1 MTKKPLLVLLVL
13 PFSLFL
19 ISHTVPFFY
28 GLSLSF
34 FSSTGHFVGLRN
46 YLALFK
52 DQAFWNALQ
61 FTLTY
66 AGVVAVVMTILGLLL
81 GIFINSLERGQN
93 FVKSI
98 LLIPWAISL
107 TAWGL
112 LLQIALSQQFG
123 VVNYF
128 LLQAGIIRER
138 LSWLGNPSL
147 ARVSVILA
155 RVYKDVWFSALLFLT
170 ARQNI
175 PPELYEESTLSGAG
189 PWQNFRYITVP
200 LLRPAILYIGIIL
213 FIFALQDF
221 DLIYALTGGG
231 PGFATEVVSLNIYRH
246 GVRYGNYE
254 YGIATSVLWSLIILG
269 FTGVVF
275 SPLQRRV
282 IE

>member
-1 MTKKPLLVLLVL
+1 MTKKPLLVLLIL

-19 ISHTVPFFY
+19 ISHTIPFLY
-28 GLSLSF
+28 GVRLSF
-34 FSSTGHFVGLRN
+34 LSSTGRFVGLRN

-61 FTLTY
+61 FTFIY
-66 AGVVAVVMTILGLLL
+66 AGVVAVAMTILGLLL

-123 VVNYF
+123 VVNYL
-128 LLQAGIIRER
+128 LLQTGIIGER

-147 ARVSVILA
+147 AKVSVILA
-155 RVYKDVWFSALLFLT
+155 RIYKDVWFSALLFLT

-175 PPELYEESTLSGAG
+175 PLELYEESALSGAG
-189 PWQNFRYITVP
+189 PWQNFRYVTVP
-200 LLRPAILYIGIIL
+200 LLRPAILYIGVIL
-213 FIFALQDF
+213 FVFALQDF

-231 PGFATEVVSLNIYRH
+231 PGFATEVVSVNIYRH

-254 YGIATSVLWSLIILG
+254 YGIATAVLWSLIILG

-275 SPLQRRV
+275 SPLQRRIV
-282 IE
+282 E